1 MLGLQ
6 VVLLIVDVE
15 AATLPLIGLGLTILL
30 ERVHEGLH
38 PVRVRAVILLQIH
51 DVELV
56 GQPYITLATYTAYLS

>member
-30 ERVHEGLH
+30 
-38 PVRVRAVILLQIH
+38 
-51 DVELV
+51 D
-56 GQPYITLATYTAYLS
+56 